1 VSLTIELA
9 VEKVL
14 FRLALMHQGVV
25 PIVRLFLELPLSLEE
40 VEQQADRVADGTS
53 VVKNEWGEFLSYEF
67 PEIITQTPRVP
78 EGCPTCGDD
87 PPPAPTEGGQEQRQA
102 LLCDSCYGE
111 IRRKSQVT
119 EDTGRLERLKAMLFS
134 DEEHED
140 PAEVA
145 RLEHEIFYLGLGL
158 GIDQFTHTT
167 LAAQSREPANKLRA
181 RLDKLA
187 ARRYIVVGLLPSGD
201 TVGYKFPVGL
211 DYPRAHYK
219 RAVDKQAVPSTRIK
233 GIKLDKKPAAVEEK
247 PKPVSGLKIVIKD
260 RRNRGG

>member
-1 VSLTIELA
+1 MSITIELA

-14 FRLALMHQGVV
+14 FRLALRHNGVV
-25 PIVRLFLELPLSLEE
+25 PVVRLFLELPLSLEE

-53 VVKNEWGEFLSYEF
+53 VVKNEWGEFLCYEF
-67 PEIITQTPRVP
+67 PELMTQAPRVP

-87 PPPAPTEGGQEQRQA
+87 SPLAPTEGGAEQRRA
-102 LLCDSCYGE
+102 LLCDGCFNQ
-111 IRRKSQVT
+111 IRRLAHNK
-119 EDTGRLERLKAMLFS
+119 EDPGRLEKLKALLLG
-134 DEEHED
+134 DGEHED
-140 PAEVA
+140 PVEIA

-201 TVGYKFPVGL
+201 TVGYKFPPGL
-211 DYPRAHYK
+211 DYPRAHYR
-219 RAVDKQAVPSTRIK
+219 RAVDRAASASTSKLR
-233 GIKLDKKPAAVEEK
+233 GIKLKKDDEAPKPAAN
-247 PKPVSGLKIVIKD
+247 SGLKIVIKD
-260 RRNRGG
+260 RRKRP